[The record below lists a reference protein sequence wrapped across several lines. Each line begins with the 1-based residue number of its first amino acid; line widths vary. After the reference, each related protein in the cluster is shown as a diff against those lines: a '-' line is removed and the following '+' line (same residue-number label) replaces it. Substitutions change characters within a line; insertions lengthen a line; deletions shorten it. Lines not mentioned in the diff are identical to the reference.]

1 MHNYRELKVW
11 QRAMAFTIAIYRT
24 TQSWPSDERFGLI
37 SQTRRATTSIALNIA
52 EGSGNSAKNEFRRF
66 LEYALRSTYEV
77 MTAVEIARGLGYLLA
92 PGCGRTSPASRR
104 DCRHAGRPDAFFE
117 QARLAQGYNLL
128 IAIWLLLSGDCDLKG
143 ASHAI
148 AACPAW
154 NVF

>member
-11 QRAMAFTIAIYRT
+11 QRAMAFTITIYRT

-92 PGCGRTSPASRR
+92 PAAAEL
-104 DCRHAGRPDAFFE
+104 HQ
-117 QARLAQGYNLL
+117 QA
-128 IAIWLLLSGDCDLKG
+128 DE
-143 ASHAI
+143 I
-148 AACPAW
+148 AAML
-154 NVF
+154 VGLMRSLSKRV